1 MSRQKGVLMRN
12 MWLRIGL
19 GAGVVFLA
27 GMFAISLGRQVK
39 AQVTSAIHDG
49 GRVSV
54 PLALLPF
61 QVGHDKVGSIRQ
73 IDVQRNG
80 PSQSKRINIQVR
92 MKEQGWADKYADCLF
107 KVDAPDAGGLFACI
121 PEGSSEAEGLV
132 QIGEIRMEPG
142 DLTRPLVLSR
152 DKAGGW
158 SDQQDGKFNL
168 RASDQGVVMNAT
180 DGNGTKVVQLK
191 ADSNG
196 AFLNVQDENGK
207 KVVRIEAGSSGV
219 RIEVKKDSAQR

>member
-1 MSRQKGVLMRN
+1 MPRQKGVLMRN

-39 AQVTSAIHDG
+39 AQVASAIHDG

-61 QVGHDKVGSIRQ
+61 QVGQDKVGSIRQ

-80 PSQSKRINIQVR
+80 ASRSKRINIQVR

-107 KVDAPDAGGLFACI
+107 KVDAPDAGGLFACV

-142 DLTRPLVLSR
+142 EVTRPLVLSR
-152 DKAGGW
+152 EKAGGW
-158 SDQQDGKFNL
+158 YDKQDGQFNL
-168 RASDQGVVMNAT
+168 RANDDGVLMNAT
-180 DGNGTKVVQLK
+180 DGNGTKLVQLK

>member
-1 MSRQKGVLMRN
+1 
-12 MWLRIGL
+12 
-19 GAGVVFLA
+19 
-27 GMFAISLGRQVK
+27 
-39 AQVTSAIHDG
+39 
-49 GRVSV
+49 
-54 PLALLPF
+54 
-61 QVGHDKVGSIRQ
+61 
-73 IDVQRNG
+73 
-80 PSQSKRINIQVR
+80 
-92 MKEQGWADKYADCLF
+92 
-107 KVDAPDAGGLFACI
+107 VDAPDAGGLFACI

-158 SDQQDGKFNL
+158 SDQQDGRFNL